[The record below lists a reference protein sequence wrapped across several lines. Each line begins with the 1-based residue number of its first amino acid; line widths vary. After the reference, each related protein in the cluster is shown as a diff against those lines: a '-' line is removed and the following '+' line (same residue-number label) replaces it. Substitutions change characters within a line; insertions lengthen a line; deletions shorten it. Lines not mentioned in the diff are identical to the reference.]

1 MDTKRETLLPLAT
14 YASVATAILLV
25 GLKTWAWLASGSV
38 SLLASLVDSLTDSMA
53 SIVNLFAVRLALR
66 PADDNHPFGHGK
78 AESLSALA
86 QSAFIG
92 GSAVF
97 LLLNAVERL
106 LHPQP
111 LQQTTLGIAVMLV
124 SLLLTLA
131 LVLFQRWVLRHAQSQ
146 AVSADSLHYVTDFAS
161 NIVVLVALVL
171 AAWGWQ
177 RADAVLALLLGGWIF
192 WSAAKIAIEAVNTLM
207 DKALSPADIARIE
220 AAALAVPG
228 VLGIHD
234 LRTRLSGARHFIQ
247 MHIDLD
253 ARLNIV
259 EAHDIAVAVAAQVR
273 ALFEDA
279 EVMVHQDP
287 VEANGQSAG
296 QEAV

>member
-38 SLLASLVDSLTDSMA
+38 SLLASLVDSLTDSLA

-131 LVLFQRWVLRHAQSQ
+131 LVLFQRWVLRRAQSQ

-207 DKALSPADIARIE
+207 DKALPPADIARIE

-234 LRTRLSGARHFIQ
+234 LRTRLSGARHFVQ

-259 EAHDIAVAVAAQVR
+259 EAHDIAVAVAAQIR
-273 ALFEDA
+273 ALFEEA
-279 EVMVHQDP
+279 EVIVHQDP
-287 VEANGQSAG
+287 VEAGGQSAG

>member
-38 SLLASLVDSLTDSMA
+38 SLLASLVDSLTDSLA

-131 LVLFQRWVLRHAQSQ
+131 LVLFQRWVLRRAQSQ

-273 ALFEDA
+273 ALFEEA
-279 EVMVHQDP
+279 EVIVHQDP
-287 VEANGQSAG
+287 VEAGGQSAG

>member
-38 SLLASLVDSLTDSMA
+38 SLLASLVDSLTDSLA

-131 LVLFQRWVLRHAQSQ
+131 LVLFQRWVLRRAQSQ

-161 NIVVLVALVL
+161 NIVVLVALLL
-171 AAWGWQ
+171 AAWGWP

-207 DKALSPADIARIE
+207 DKALPPADVARIE

-259 EAHDIAVAVAAQVR
+259 EAHDIAVAVAAQIR
-273 ALFEDA
+273 ALFEEA
-279 EVMVHQDP
+279 EVIVHQDP
-287 VEANGQSAG
+287 VEAGGQSAG

>member
-131 LVLFQRWVLRHAQSQ
+131 LVLFQRWVLRRAQSQ

-207 DKALSPADIARIE
+207 DKALPPADIARIE

-259 EAHDIAVAVAAQVR
+259 EAHDIAVAVAAQIR
-273 ALFEDA
+273 ALFEEA
-279 EVMVHQDP
+279 EVIVHQDP
-287 VEANGQSAG
+287 VEAGGQSAG

>member
-25 GLKTWAWLASGSV
+25 SLKTWAWLASGSV

-131 LVLFQRWVLRHAQSQ
+131 LVLFQRWVLRRAQSQ

-259 EAHDIAVAVAAQVR
+259 EAHDIAVAVAAQIR
-273 ALFEDA
+273 ALFEEA
-279 EVMVHQDP
+279 EVIVHQDP
-287 VEANGQSAG
+287 VETGGQSAG

>member
-38 SLLASLVDSLTDSMA
+38 SLLASLVDSLTDSLA

-131 LVLFQRWVLRHAQSQ
+131 LVLFQRWVLRRVQSQ
-146 AVSADSLHYVTDFAS
+146 AVSADSLHYASDFAS

-207 DKALSPADIARIE
+207 DKALPPADIARIE

-259 EAHDIAVAVAAQVR
+259 EAHDIAVAVAAQIR
-273 ALFEDA
+273 ALFEEA
-279 EVMVHQDP
+279 EVIVHQDP
-287 VEANGQSAG
+287 VEAGGQSAG

>member
-25 GLKTWAWLASGSV
+25 SLKTWAWLASGSV

-131 LVLFQRWVLRHAQSQ
+131 LVLFQRWVLRRAQSQ

-234 LRTRLSGARHFIQ
+234 LRTRLSGARHFVQ

-259 EAHDIAVAVAAQVR
+259 EAHDIAVAVAAQIR
-273 ALFEDA
+273 ALFEEA
-279 EVMVHQDP
+279 EVIVHQDP
-287 VEANGQSAG
+287 VEAGGQSAG

>member
-38 SLLASLVDSLTDSMA
+38 SLLASLVDSLTDSLA

-131 LVLFQRWVLRHAQSQ
+131 LVLFQRWVLRRAQSQ

-207 DKALSPADIARIE
+207 DKALPPADVARIE

>member
-14 YASVATAILLV
+14 YASGATAILLV

-38 SLLASLVDSLTDSMA
+38 SLLASLVDSLTDSLA

-66 PADDNHPFGHGK
+66 PADDNHPFGHGQ

-131 LVLFQRWVLRHAQSQ
+131 LVLFQRWVLRRAQSQ

-207 DKALSPADIARIE
+207 DKALPPADIARIE

-259 EAHDIAVAVAAQVR
+259 EAHDIAVAVAAQIR
-273 ALFEDA
+273 ALFEEA
-279 EVMVHQDP
+279 EVIVHQDP
-287 VEANGQSAG
+287 VEAGGQSAG

>member
-38 SLLASLVDSLTDSMA
+38 SLLASLVDSLTDSLA

-207 DKALSPADIARIE
+207 DKALPPADVARIE

-234 LRTRLSGARHFIQ
+234 LRTRLSGARHFVQ

-259 EAHDIAVAVAAQVR
+259 EAHDIAVAVAAQIR

>member
-25 GLKTWAWLASGSV
+25 SLKTWAWLASGSV

-131 LVLFQRWVLRHAQSQ
+131 LVLFQRWVLRRAQSQ

-207 DKALSPADIARIE
+207 DKALPPADVARIE

-228 VLGIHD
+228 VLGLHD
-234 LRTRLSGARHFIQ
+234 LRTRLSGARHFVQ

-259 EAHDIAVAVAAQVR
+259 EAHDIAVAVAAQIR
-273 ALFEDA
+273 ALFEEA
-279 EVMVHQDP
+279 EVIVHQDP
-287 VEANGQSAG
+287 VEAGGQSAG

>member
-38 SLLASLVDSLTDSMA
+38 SLLASLVDSLTDSLA

-131 LVLFQRWVLRHAQSQ
+131 LVLFQRWVLRRAQSQ

-207 DKALSPADIARIE
+207 DKALPPADVARIE

-228 VLGIHD
+228 VLGLHD

-259 EAHDIAVAVAAQVR
+259 EAHDIAVAVAAQDGLHAHICPQIQFV
-273 ALFEDA
+273 
-279 EVMVHQDP
+279 V
-287 VEANGQSAG
+287 
-296 QEAV
+296 AV

>member
-38 SLLASLVDSLTDSMA
+38 SLLASLVDSLTDSLA

-131 LVLFQRWVLRHAQSQ
+131 LVLFQRWVLRRAQSQ

-207 DKALSPADIARIE
+207 DNALPPADIARIE

-234 LRTRLSGARHFIQ
+234 LRTRLSGARHFVQ

-259 EAHDIAVAVAAQVR
+259 EAHDIAVAVAAQIR
-273 ALFEDA
+273 ALFEEA
-279 EVMVHQDP
+279 EVIVHQDP
-287 VEANGQSAG
+287 VEAGGQSAG

>member
-38 SLLASLVDSLTDSMA
+38 SLLASLVDSLTDSLA

-131 LVLFQRWVLRHAQSQ
+131 LVLFQRWVLRRAQSQ

-161 NIVVLVALVL
+161 NIVVLVALLL
-171 AAWGWQ
+171 AAWGWP

-207 DKALSPADIARIE
+207 DKALPPADVARIE

-234 LRTRLSGARHFIQ
+234 LRTRLSGARHFVQ

-296 QEAV
+296 QGAV

>member
-131 LVLFQRWVLRHAQSQ
+131 LVLFQRWVLRRAQSQ

-207 DKALSPADIARIE
+207 DKALPPADVARIE

-234 LRTRLSGARHFIQ
+234 LRTRLSGARHFVQ

-259 EAHDIAVAVAAQVR
+259 EAHDIAVAVAAQIR

-279 EVMVHQDP
+279 EVIIHQDP
-287 VEANGQSAG
+287 VEASGQSTG

>member
-25 GLKTWAWLASGSV
+25 SLKTWAWLASGSV

-131 LVLFQRWVLRHAQSQ
+131 LVLFQRWVLRRAQSQ

-207 DKALSPADIARIE
+207 DKALPPADVARIE

-234 LRTRLSGARHFIQ
+234 LRTRLSGARHFVQ

-259 EAHDIAVAVAAQVR
+259 EAHDIAVAVAAQIR
-273 ALFEDA
+273 ALFEEA
-279 EVMVHQDP
+279 EVIVHQDP
-287 VEANGQSAG
+287 VEAGGQSAG